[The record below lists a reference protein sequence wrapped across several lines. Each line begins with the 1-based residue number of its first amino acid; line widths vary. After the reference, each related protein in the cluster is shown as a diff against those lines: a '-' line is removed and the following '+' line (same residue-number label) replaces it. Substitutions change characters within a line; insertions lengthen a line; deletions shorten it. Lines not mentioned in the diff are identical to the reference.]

1 MKNAYE
7 CEVRL
12 LNYDFDSLLAKIK
25 ALGGEKKL
33 EYDFD
38 DYYFEPKNSTWN
50 TSKNIR
56 VRQWLKPNRP
66 TAIYFSKNTTE
77 TIDCIAFKKSV
88 YADGKIKLFEGDL
101 KTCFS
106 ILDDLEYIKTITLEK
121 RNGQV
126 WNLPNLNFEIILEH
140 VSDFGWSG
148 ELEVSGLEQKK
159 TKQEIER
166 IVQLLELTQEQISF
180 KSMSELFLEKQIS
193 L

>member
-88 YADGKIKLFEGDL
+88 YADGKIKLFEGVL